1 MCNDGKHVRIKC
13 KYFTWSAAYIRFVI
27 LRYGCST
34 VYFSTKFKDF
44 KIWVSMQQDWTCNS
58 VGFRKLNSGA
68 TLCAKH
74 WTVWSTW
81 WWILLY
87 VNILGDV
94 TCVLMSELFFGWVG
108 GLWRKYQR
116 GGEEC
121 CSWKGTDEAEKSLY
135 SSCSSSFPSQCCRHL
150 WFRLNWR

>member
-94 TCVLMSELFFGWVG
+94 TCVLMSELFFGGGRGWFIVWSNSILNCSTAWHCLYAVYKYVHLVCYKVQVG
-108 GLWRKYQR
+108 MI
-116 GGEEC
+116 
-121 CSWKGTDEAEKSLY
+121 
-135 SSCSSSFPSQCCRHL
+135 
-150 WFRLNWR
+150 